1 MLRLFQ
7 GGCLVDWEVVLVERS
22 KVGKCDLVVGTVPS
36 MLLMRVIGLSRNPIL
51 AMFLETS
58 RAIEGE
64 PSGNSARRQGT
75 KSERIKTDITKT
87 SEEKRG
93 MRMAVITMIVL
104 ENTANQSIDITTIT
118 SIPVLAVCLVS
129 KEGIENTENMVS
141 IKNTENI
148 VSIKNT
154 ENMVSIENTENMV
167 SIKNTE
173 NMVSIKNTEMKGDI
187 ENTEMKEG
195 IEATKTTTV
204 EKGNKIVIVIVMLL
218 ELFVNKNA
226 QTGDIHNPLS
236 SFLSLSLLFTT
247 IDIVILIITGCNT
260 VITDINTDTSI
271 DTQHNT
277 LKTNLRT
284 IQPLNISNKSRMMIL
299 LIERNPIEPSSL
311 LFSLTYF

>member
-1 MLRLFQ
+1 M
-7 GGCLVDWEVVLVERS
+7 
-22 KVGKCDLVVGTVPS
+22 GKCDLVVGTVPS

-64 PSGNSARRQGT
+64 PSGNSARRQVA

-93 MRMAVITMIVL
+93 MKMTAITMFIL

-129 KEGIENTENMVS
+129 KEGIENTES
-141 IKNTENI
+141 AESI

-154 ENMVSIENTENMV
+154 EST
-167 SIKNTE
+167 KNTE
-173 NMVSIKNTEMKGDI
+173 SAKNTES
-187 ENTEMKEG
+187 TEMKEG

-204 EKGNKIVIVIVMLL
+204 EKGNKIVIVIVMLF

-226 QTGDIHNPLS
+226 QTGDRTQDLRVIS
-236 SFLSLSLLFTT
+236 TT
-247 IDIVILIITGCNT
+247 L
-260 VITDINTDTSI
+260 
-271 DTQHNT
+271 
-277 LKTNLRT
+277 
-284 IQPLNISNKSRMMIL
+284 
-299 LIERNPIEPSSL
+299 
-311 LFSLTYF
+311 

>member
-7 GGCLVDWEVVLVERS
+7 DGCLVDWEVVLVERS

-64 PSGNSARRQGT
+64 PSGNSARRQVA

-93 MRMAVITMIVL
+93 MKMTALTMFVL

-141 IKNTENI
+141 IENTEM
-148 VSIKNT
+148 KGG
-154 ENMVSIENTENMV
+154 IENTENIV

-173 NMVSIKNTEMKGDI
+173 NMVSIKNTEMKGGI

-204 EKGNKIVIVIVMLL
+204 EKGNKIVIVIVMLF

-226 QTGDIHNPLS
+226 QTGDRTQDLRVIS
-236 SFLSLSLLFTT
+236 TT
-247 IDIVILIITGCNT
+247 L
-260 VITDINTDTSI
+260 
-271 DTQHNT
+271 
-277 LKTNLRT
+277 
-284 IQPLNISNKSRMMIL
+284 
-299 LIERNPIEPSSL
+299 
-311 LFSLTYF
+311 

>member
-7 GGCLVDWEVVLVERS
+7 DGCLVDWEVVLVERS

-64 PSGNSARRQGT
+64 PSGNSARRQVA

-93 MRMAVITMIVL
+93 MKMTAITMFVL

-129 KEGIENTENMVS
+129 KEGIENTVS
-141 IKNTENI
+141 IENTEMKGGIENTENI
-148 VSIKNT
+148 VSIK
-154 ENMVSIENTENMV
+154 NTENMV

-173 NMVSIKNTEMKGDI
+173 NMVSIKNTEMKGGI

-204 EKGNKIVIVIVMLL
+204 EKGNKIVIVIVMLF

-226 QTGDIHNPLS
+226 QTGDRTQDLRVIS
-236 SFLSLSLLFTT
+236 TT
-247 IDIVILIITGCNT
+247 L
-260 VITDINTDTSI
+260 
-271 DTQHNT
+271 
-277 LKTNLRT
+277 
-284 IQPLNISNKSRMMIL
+284 
-299 LIERNPIEPSSL
+299 
-311 LFSLTYF
+311 

>member
-64 PSGNSARRQGT
+64 PSWNSARRQGT
-75 KSERIKTDITKT
+75 KSERIKMGITKT

-93 MRMAVITMIVL
+93 MKMTAITMFIL

-129 KEGIENTENMVS
+129 KEGIENTEN
-141 IKNTENI
+141 I
-148 VSIKNT
+148 VSIK
-154 ENMVSIENTENMV
+154 NTENMV

-173 NMVSIKNTEMKGDI
+173 NMVSIKNTEMKGGI

-195 IEATKTTTV
+195 KEATKRTTV

-226 QTGDIHNPLS
+226 QTGDRTQDLRVIS
-236 SFLSLSLLFTT
+236 TT
-247 IDIVILIITGCNT
+247 L
-260 VITDINTDTSI
+260 
-271 DTQHNT
+271 
-277 LKTNLRT
+277 
-284 IQPLNISNKSRMMIL
+284 
-299 LIERNPIEPSSL
+299 
-311 LFSLTYF
+311 

>member
-1 MLRLFQ
+1 MVLWSLYTKRTLPLHSMGLIERFWMAVRSWWILCVLRLFQ
-7 GGCLVDWEVVLVERS
+7 DGCLVDWEVVLVERS

-64 PSGNSARRQGT
+64 PSGNSARRQVA

-93 MRMAVITMIVL
+93 MKMTALTMFVL
-104 ENTANQSIDITTIT
+104 ENTANQSIGITTIA

-141 IKNTENI
+141 IKNTE
-148 VSIKNT
+148 
-154 ENMVSIENTENMV
+154 
-167 SIKNTE
+167 
-173 NMVSIKNTEMKGDI
+173 MKGGI

-195 IEATKTTTV
+195 IEATKRTTV
-204 EKGNKIVIVIVMLL
+204 EKGNKIVIVIVMLF

-226 QTGDIHNPLS
+226 QTGDRTQDLRVIS
-236 SFLSLSLLFTT
+236 TT
-247 IDIVILIITGCNT
+247 L
-260 VITDINTDTSI
+260 
-271 DTQHNT
+271 
-277 LKTNLRT
+277 
-284 IQPLNISNKSRMMIL
+284 
-299 LIERNPIEPSSL
+299 
-311 LFSLTYF
+311 

>member
-7 GGCLVDWEVVLVERS
+7 DGCLVDWEVVLVERS

-64 PSGNSARRQGT
+64 PSWNSARRQVA

-93 MRMAVITMIVL
+93 MKMTALTMFVL

-129 KEGIENTENMVS
+129 KEGIENTEN
-141 IKNTENI
+141 I

-167 SIKNTE
+167 SIE
-173 NMVSIKNTEMKGDI
+173 NTEMKGGI

-204 EKGNKIVIVIVMLL
+204 EKGNKIVIVIVMLF

-226 QTGDIHNPLS
+226 QTGDRTQDLRVIS
-236 SFLSLSLLFTT
+236 TT
-247 IDIVILIITGCNT
+247 L
-260 VITDINTDTSI
+260 
-271 DTQHNT
+271 
-277 LKTNLRT
+277 
-284 IQPLNISNKSRMMIL
+284 
-299 LIERNPIEPSSL
+299 
-311 LFSLTYF
+311 

>member
-1 MLRLFQ
+1 MVLWSLYTKRTLPLHSMGLIERFWMAVRSWWILCVLRLFQ
-7 GGCLVDWEVVLVERS
+7 DGCLVDWEVVLVERS

-64 PSGNSARRQGT
+64 PSWNSARRQGT
-75 KSERIKTDITKT
+75 KSERIKKTDITKT

-93 MRMAVITMIVL
+93 MKMTALTMFVL

-129 KEGIENTENMVS
+129 KEGIENTVS
-141 IKNTENI
+141 IENTEMKGGIENTENI

-154 ENMVSIENTENMV
+154 ENMVSIKNTENMV

-173 NMVSIKNTEMKGDI
+173 NMVSIKNTEMKGGI

-195 IEATKTTTV
+195 IEATKKVTV
-204 EKGNKIVIVIVMLL
+204 EKGNKIVIVIVMLF

-226 QTGDIHNPLS
+226 QTGDRTQDLRVIS
-236 SFLSLSLLFTT
+236 TT
-247 IDIVILIITGCNT
+247 L
-260 VITDINTDTSI
+260 
-271 DTQHNT
+271 
-277 LKTNLRT
+277 
-284 IQPLNISNKSRMMIL
+284 
-299 LIERNPIEPSSL
+299 
-311 LFSLTYF
+311 

>member
-7 GGCLVDWEVVLVERS
+7 DGCLVDWEVVLVESS

-64 PSGNSARRQGT
+64 PSWNSARRQGT
-75 KSERIKTDITKT
+75 KSERIKMGITKT

-93 MRMAVITMIVL
+93 MKMTVITRIVL
-104 ENTANQSIDITTIT
+104 ENTANQSIDTTTIT

-129 KEGIENTENMVS
+129 KEG
-141 IKNTENI
+141 
-148 VSIKNT
+148 
-154 ENMVSIENTENMV
+154 IENTENMV

-204 EKGNKIVIVIVMLL
+204 EKGNKIVIVIVMLF

-226 QTGDIHNPLS
+226 QTGDRTQDLRVIS
-236 SFLSLSLLFTT
+236 TT
-247 IDIVILIITGCNT
+247 L
-260 VITDINTDTSI
+260 
-271 DTQHNT
+271 
-277 LKTNLRT
+277 
-284 IQPLNISNKSRMMIL
+284 
-299 LIERNPIEPSSL
+299 
-311 LFSLTYF
+311 